1 MKFGLVI
8 AAVATAAFVAAA
20 APALAQGQGGV
31 KIGSLRC
38 EVSGGL
44 GLIIT
49 STKEME
55 CVFTSA
61 RGRREHYFGKIQK
74 FGLDIGATT
83 RGVLAWDVFSPTE
96 GPRRGAL
103 AGDYAGVAASA
114 TAGVGAGANAL
125 IGGSDRSFTL
135 QPLSIEVQSG
145 LNLSAGVAS
154 LTLRRG

>member
-1 MKFGLVI
+1 MKLHIVLGAAAAALV
-8 AAVATAAFVAAA
+8 AVAT
-20 APALAQGQGGV
+20 PALAQDHP
-31 KIGSLRC
+31 KIGRLRC

-83 RGVLAWDVFSPTE
+83 RGVLAWDVFSATE

-125 IGGSDRSFTL
+125 VGGSDRAFTL
-135 QPLSIEVQSG
+135 QPLSVQVQGG

>member
-1 MKFGLVI
+1 MKVQSILVAV
-8 AAVATAAFVAAA
+8 AAVAVAAA
-20 APALAQGQGGV
+20 TAPAFAQGHV
-31 KIGSLRC
+31 KIGGLRC

-61 RGRREHYFGKIQK
+61 DGHSEHYFGKIQK
-74 FGLDIGATT
+74 FGIDIGATT
-83 RGVLAWDVFSPTE
+83 EGVLAWDVFSTVA

-103 AGDYAGVAASA
+103 SGEYGGVAASA
-114 TAGVGAGANAL
+114 TVGAGAGANAL
-125 IGGSDRSFTL
+125 VGGSDRSFTL
-135 QPLSIEVQSG
+135 QPLSIQFQGG

-154 LTLRRG
+154 LTLRGG